1 MIEEL
6 RTYLLNSKKYSS
18 DIYMSE
24 EYQPTLLNSRFSEFR
39 DVVLGPDSS
48 TDPKQ
53 QIYRAN
59 FWSEEIYRHRLL
71 GKIAADL
78 FDSRTIENKFKN
90 TSFEPEILI
99 SASHPSLFISA
110 IPNAVYETEVV
121 DQDIII
127 APTGTLNK
135 VSVEVI
141 ASFYSLESEV
151 TFEFTGNVS
160 SFFDIPRTPL
170 RFAFSGAPSVP
181 LNLKKSFIKI
191 KYPYYLNISSVIDK
205 YKQINAIDFFIL
217 GNKMASQ
224 HVLPIYSSFVRDH
237 ERLLSL
243 ILGYAI
249 SLKYK

>member
-6 RTYLLNSKKYSS
+6 RTYLLNSNKYSS
-18 DIYMSE
+18 DIYMSD
-24 EYQPTLLNSRFSEFR
+24 EYQPIVLNSRFSEFR
-39 DVVLGPDSS
+39 DVILGPDIS

-71 GKIAADL
+71 GKIATEL
-78 FDSRTIENKFKN
+78 FDPRTIENKFKN
-90 TSFEPEILI
+90 TSFEPEVLI
-99 SASHPSLFISA
+99 NVSDPTLYLSA
-110 IPNAVYETEVV
+110 IPNAKYETEVV
-121 DQDIII
+121 DQNIII
-127 APTGTLNK
+127 SPTGTLNK

-141 ASFYSLESEV
+141 TSFYSIQNDV
-151 TFEFTGNVS
+151 TFEFTGSVS
-160 SFFDIPRTPL
+160 SFFDIPRAPL
-170 RFAFSGAPSVP
+170 RVAFSGTASVP
-181 LNLKKSFIKI
+181 LNLKKNFIKI
-191 KYPYYLNISSVIDK
+191 KYPYYLNISSVIDR

-217 GNKMASQ
+217 GNKTASQ
-224 HVLPIYSSFVRDH
+224 KILPVYSSFVRDH

>member
-6 RTYLLNSKKYSS
+6 RTYLLNSNKYSS
-18 DIYMSE
+18 DIYMSD
-24 EYQPTLLNSRFSEFR
+24 EYQPVVLNNKFSEFR
-39 DVVLGPDSS
+39 DVILGPDIS

-71 GKIAADL
+71 SKIATEL
-78 FDSRTIENKFKN
+78 FDPRTIENKFKN

-99 SASHPSLFISA
+99 SVGDPTLYISA
-110 IPNAVYETEVV
+110 IPNAKYETEII

-127 APTGTLNK
+127 SPTGTLNK
-135 VSVEVI
+135 ISLEVI
-141 ASFYSLESEV
+141 TSFYSIQNDV
-151 TFEFTGNVS
+151 TFEFTGKVS

-170 RFAFSGAPSVP
+170 RVAFRGVQSVP
-181 LNLKKSFIKI
+181 LNFKKSFIKI
-191 KYPYYLNISSVIDK
+191 KYPYYLNLSSVIDR
-205 YKQINAIDFFIL
+205 YKQINALDFFIL
-217 GNKMASQ
+217 GNKVASQ
-224 HVLPIYSSFVRDH
+224 NVLPIYSSFVRDH

-243 ILGYAI
+243 ILAYAI